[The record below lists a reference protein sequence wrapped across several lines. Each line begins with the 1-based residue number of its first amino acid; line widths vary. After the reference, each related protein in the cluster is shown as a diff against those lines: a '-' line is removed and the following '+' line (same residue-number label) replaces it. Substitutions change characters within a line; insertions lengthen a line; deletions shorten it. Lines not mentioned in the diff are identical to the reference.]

1 MTAARAAIR
10 IGTLAFPGYLCV
22 YYLKLENMSSFWL
35 KFISTRKGEAMVA
48 HRSRRLVAASLL
60 AALYSV
66 APEEAH
72 AQPRTS
78 TVSSPIALT
87 TEERLKVE
95 QIVVDEPRVRAIIGQ
110 GQPRV
115 VTSGVEVDKAEAE
128 AFLTGRTNTP
138 PTRRVTVLLINP
150 QTQQAAKA
158 LIEPSQNRVLSV
170 ESVAAV
176 DVPFLRGDADRALA
190 LAKADPNV
198 RRAVGDTLDRYEI
211 LDSGSDARVAYAAQ
225 ALPLRSSDPRDVCSV
240 DRCLDLIF
248 RTESGYLP
256 LRAHVNL
263 TRGTVEVHSGGGQH
277 R

>member
-1 MTAARAAIR
+1 
-10 IGTLAFPGYLCV
+10 
-22 YYLKLENMSSFWL
+22 
-35 KFISTRKGEAMVA
+35 MVA
-48 HRSRRLVAASLL
+48 HRRCRSVAGAWLVAA
-60 AALYSV
+60 LYCF
-66 APEEAH
+66 APAT
-72 AQPRTS
+72 AQVQQPVR
-78 TVSSPIALT
+78 VQSPVALT
-87 TEERLKVE
+87 TEERLKIE
-95 QIVVDEPRVRAIIGQ
+95 QAVVAEPRVRAIIGE

-115 VTSGVEVDKAEAE
+115 VNSGVEVDKAEAE

-176 DVPFLRGDADRALA
+176 DVPFLREDADRALA

-198 RRAVGDTLDRYEI
+198 RRVIGDTLDRYEI
-211 LDSGSDARVAYAAQ
+211 LESGSDARVPYAAQ

-248 RTESGYLP
+248 RTDSGYLP
-256 LRAHVNL
+256 LRVHVNL

>member
-1 MTAARAAIR
+1 
-10 IGTLAFPGYLCV
+10 
-22 YYLKLENMSSFWL
+22 
-35 KFISTRKGEAMVA
+35 MVA
-48 HRSRRLVAASLL
+48 HRRRCIAAGALA
-60 AALYSV
+60 AALYCSAPAPAQVQPPARTV
-66 APEEAH
+66 A
-72 AQPRTS
+72 
-78 TVSSPIALT
+78 SPIALT

-95 QIVVDEPRVRAIIGQ
+95 QAVVAEPRVRAIIGE

-115 VTSGVEVDKAEAE
+115 VTSAVEVDKAEAE
-128 AFLTGRTNTP
+128 AFLAGRTPTP

-158 LIEPSQNRVLSV
+158 LVEPAQNRVLSV
-170 ESVAAV
+170 ESIAAL
-176 DVPFLRGDADRALA
+176 DIPFLRDDADRALA

-198 RRAVGDTLDRYEI
+198 RRAVGDTLERYEI
-211 LDSGSDARVAYAAQ
+211 LESGSDARVPYAAQ

-248 RTESGYLP
+248 RTENGYLP

-263 TRGTVEVHSGGGQH
+263 TKGTVEVHGGGGQH